1 MLCMASLMTFDWKML
16 LSSKCIYRPKH
27 TKNKVEFSLHYEIKT
42 TTTTGVAKICQID
55 TDSKIAHPANTI
67 SLQISNE

>member
-1 MLCMASLMTFDWKML
+1 MFNDIWLENAF
-16 LSSKCIYRPKH
+16 SSTYIHRPKH
-27 TKNKVEFSLHYEIKT
+27 HKNKVEFSLHYEIKT
-42 TTTTGVAKICQID
+42 TTTTTGVAKICQTD